1 MKKTTSLLIV
11 VTLLFACGSAMA
23 TIQWGKVFRDLY
35 KSKPASAIVK
45 AKCAVCHTK
54 PVATKDKTLNAY
66 GKQLVKKKIDA
77 ASLKAIEKLDAD
89 KDGFTNLAEIKA
101 GTLPGDPKSKP
112 GKSK

>member
-11 VTLLFACGSAMA
+11 VTLLFACGSAFA
-23 TIQWGKVFRDLY
+23 TVKWAKVFKDHY
-35 KSKPASAIVK
+35 KSKPQSAIVK

-66 GKQLVKKKIDA
+66 GKQLAKKKIDA

-112 GKSK
+112 AKGK